1 MSSAASTVPS
11 IPNNLPLQL
20 TSFVGRERQIA
31 EVKRLLRVSRLLTL
45 TGAGGSGKTRLALQ
59 IAAAMLDERGEYK
72 HGVHFVSLASIRDP
86 GLLISVIA
94 QTLDVRESPGQPL
107 EASLK
112 AYVHDKHL
120 LLLLD
125 NFEQIVAAAPQVVDL
140 LKAAPDLKLLVTSRA
155 SLQVSGEQQYPLQP
169 LALPDLGKLPELE
182 ALSEVESVKL
192 FVQRATNVKPQFTL
206 AKENSQVIAEIC
218 HRLDGL
224 PLAIELAAARMNVLT
239 PRVMLEK
246 LSSSLMLLTS
256 GARDRPARHQ
266 TLRSAIEWSY
276 SLLDTAEQKLFRRMA
291 VFVGGC
297 TLEATEAVCNA
308 KGNLEIE
315 VLDGVAS
322 LVDKSLLRQQEGV
335 RGEPGFWML
344 ETIHEYAREKLQES
358 GEAEALH
365 KEHAIYFM
373 RLAEAAEPHL
383 PGKQQQAW
391 LERLE
396 VEHDNFRAALRW
408 AVASAEAGSAGT
420 AATSNEA
427 QTAHAP
433 TARERAT
440 TGDAAALTLEIG
452 LRTAGA
458 LRQFWDVRGY
468 YREGG
473 EQLQRLLSAADRL
486 GCSRAVRVKALNAAG
501 VLTYRQGEYA
511 AARSTLE
518 QALAM
523 GSELGDRQ
531 SRALSLHHL
540 GNAAFGQGDYA
551 AARSLFQESLA
562 LRKDLGDT
570 WGIAICLNNLGSVA
584 FLLGDDAVARSL
596 YEDSLVL
603 FKDEGDKWG
612 ITVLLINLGSVA
624 YLQGEY
630 AAARSSCAE
639 GLVTSKEIGSKFGIA
654 VSMAVL
660 GGIAAATGQPQRGAR
675 LLGAADVLL
684 QEIGC
689 VLEAENRRPYQA
701 AVASAR
707 AQLGEAEF
715 EKARQHGRSL
725 LMEQAI
731 AYAIEPTLLP
741 TDEPFAP
748 AQAPASSPA
757 PESGARSGTRTRY
770 PEGLTRREVEVLRL
784 VAEGLTN
791 AEIAH
796 RLFLSPNTVNV
807 HLYSIFSKLGVTTRT
822 AAARFAVEHKLA

>member
-20 TSFVGRERQIA
+20 TSFVGREREIA

-59 IAAAMLDERGEYK
+59 IAADMLDELGAYK

-86 GLLISVIA
+86 GLLISAIA

-112 AYVHDKHL
+112 AYLHDKHL

-140 LKAAPDLKLLVTSRA
+140 LKAAPDLKVLVTSRA
-155 SLQVSGEQQYPLQP
+155 SLQVSGEQQYPVPP
-169 LALPDLGKLPELE
+169 LTLPDLGKLPELE
-182 ALSEVESVKL
+182 ALSEVEAVKL
-192 FVQRATNVKPQFTL
+192 FVQRATSVKPQFTL
-206 AKENSQVIAEIC
+206 AKQNSQAIAEIC

-239 PRVMLEK
+239 PQVMLEK
-246 LSSSLMLLTS
+246 LSSSLTLLTS

-266 TLRSAIEWSY
+266 TLRSAMEWSY

-297 TLEATEAVCNA
+297 TLEAIEAVCTA
-308 KGNLEIE
+308 KGNLAID

-322 LVDKSLLRQQEGV
+322 LVDKSLLRQEEGV

-344 ETIHEYAREKLQES
+344 ETIDEYAREKLQES

-365 KEHAIYFM
+365 KEHAFYFM

-408 AVASAEAGSAGT
+408 AVASGEAGSAKAGT

-440 TGDAAALTLEIG
+440 TGNAAALTLEIG

-473 EQLQRLLSAADRL
+473 EDLQRLLSAADRL

-531 SRALSLHHL
+531 SMALSLHHL

-551 AARSLFQESLA
+551 AARSLYQESLA
-562 LRKDLGDT
+562 LRKDLGDK
-570 WGIAICLNNLGSVA
+570 WGIAICL
-584 FLLGDDAVARSL
+584 
-596 YEDSLVL
+596 
-603 FKDEGDKWG
+603 
-612 ITVLLINLGSVA
+612 TNLGSVA
-624 YLQGEY
+624 YLQGDDS
-630 AAARSSCAE
+630 AARSLYEESLALFREEGDKWGITVPLINLGNVAYLQGDYSAARSLCEE
-639 GLVTSKEIGSKFGIA
+639 GLVTSKDIGSTYNIA
-654 VSMAVL
+654 ISMAAL

-675 LLGAADVLL
+675 LLGAADALL
-684 QEIGC
+684 QGIGS

-701 AVASAR
+701 GVASAR

-715 EKARQHGRSL
+715 EKAMQQGRSM

-731 AYAIEPTLLP
+731 AYALDPTLLP
-741 TDEPFAP
+741 TEEPSAP
-748 AQAPASSPA
+748 AQAPAPA
-757 PESGARSGTRTRY
+757 PAPGAGSGTRPSY
-770 PEGLTRREVEVLRL
+770 PEGLTRREVEVLRVL
-784 VAEGLTN
+784 AEGLSN
-791 AEIAH
+791 AQIAQ

-822 AAARFAVEHKLA
+822 AAARFAVERKLV